1 MRSVLANQHFR
12 VVFVGATVSN
22 IGTWMQNFTLPAY
35 IDQRTSS
42 AALVGLL
49 VFAQLGPLLVL
60 SVPAGVVADRVNR
73 TRLVITMQCTMLLLS
88 LVLAALVRSDA
99 SLWTIFI
106 AQIGM
111 GVANTVQAPAFSSSL
126 PMLVSREQL
135 PAAVSLNSAM
145 INGSRIMGPAVAAVA
160 AVLGAELWQL
170 FVINAATY
178 VVFIASLQH
187 VGLPRPETSRSQGW
201 RSLTDGVRLSAHRP
215 ILGRVLLTM
224 FSFSLICLPY
234 IGLFP
239 SVARMNFNVDPD
251 GTTYRLLYVTWGIGA
266 FVGSLA
272 VGSLFSGYDRRPLLR
287 ASYVVFSAALAVFG
301 ATGHVGLAFCVA
313 PILGASYFMI
323 ATLLVTELQM
333 NLDDADRASV
343 MPLWFMVFGGTVP
356 VGNVI
361 AGPIMDAVGARPV
374 LVTGALVA
382 ILIGY
387 AGDIGRSERRD
398 LAGTSPASNPSRQI

>member
-1 MRSVLANQHFR
+1 MRSVLANHHFR

-88 LVLAALVRSDA
+88 LVLAGLVRSDA
-99 SLWTIFI
+99 ALWTIFI

-145 INGSRIMGPAVAAVA
+145 INGSRIMGPALAAVA
-160 AVLGAELWQL
+160 AVLGADLWQL

-178 VVFIASLQH
+178 VVFIAALQY
-187 VGLPRPETSRSQGW
+187 VGLPRPETSRSRGW
-201 RSLTDGVRLSAHRP
+201 RSLTDGVRLSVHRP

-287 ASYVVFSAALAVFG
+287 AAYVVFAAALAVFG
-301 ATGHVGLAFCVA
+301 VTAHVALAFSVA

-333 NLDDADRASV
+333 NLNDADRASV

-361 AGPIMDAVGARPV
+361 AGPIMDALGARPV
-374 LVTGALVA
+374 LVTGALMAVV
-382 ILIGY
+382 IGY
-387 AGDIGRSERRD
+387 AGDIGRSQRHD
-398 LAGTSPASNPSRQI
+398 LAGASPASNPSRQI